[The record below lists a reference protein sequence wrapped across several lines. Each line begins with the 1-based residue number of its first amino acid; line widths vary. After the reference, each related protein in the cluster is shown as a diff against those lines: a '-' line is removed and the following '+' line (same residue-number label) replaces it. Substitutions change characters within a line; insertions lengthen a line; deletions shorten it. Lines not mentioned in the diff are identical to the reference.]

1 MTGKWIQYDDS
12 HPSLQREEDI
22 TKLSGGGKT
31 QWLLNRTSKLLW
43 FSRFNLIRFLY
54 VNNGFTGDWHMA
66 YIIMYKARFVS
77 M

>member
-1 MTGKWIQYDDS
+1 MLCG
-12 HPSLQREEDI
+12 
-22 TKLSGGGKT
+22 
-31 QWLLNRTSKLLW
+31 
-43 FSRFNLIRFLY
+43 FSRYNLIRFLY